1 MGQILSWI
9 RGPRDA
15 QALQDVS
22 VEESQSSQSTPKPAP
37 QVSTG
42 STAQFEKAPSGSTM
56 TTKPGVVTMAVG
68 GATGSD
74 VTAGAAAKAGTAG
87 KDSPKAKPEASLGS
101 QVKAS
106 VHSPAAGTAATTAET
121 KPKDAAQ
128 STTTT
133 TTVKADAGKT
143 SKPAAAAVTG
153 NVSAQAKKEDTK
165 AAQTK
170 VQVEVPPTTAKATA
184 AKQAPAEDPFN
195 TLSSMLPSA
204 DSVAPSRPA
213 YTGPEVVE
221 HVTFEKVVKCG
232 ERDDTLPPGYR
243 WGDMPPAP
251 TDAKPKDVPKPLST
265 DEALDSLSMGFTS
278 TAPSAPKKQEKAAA
292 APAAAP
298 PADKKA
304 RMDKTS
310 DDFSLDAA
318 VSSRPSTKTV
328 PPIAVCP
335 AKVSTPVKSDKGESI
350 PGDALSALDDMLGP
364 AEPKPEPPKLRPE
377 DVVKEANI
385 KSEVGVRVGERE
397 DTLPPGY
404 RFKKEEIKNLPAPK
418 PEPTMGT
425 GEALDFLSGDFTAP
439 AAAAKVQAPVVTPS
453 AAPAQK
459 APPAVKKAQT
469 DLSLEAAVS
478 AGSAQKVE
486 SSGVPPVS
494 GKKPSAGKT
503 GAVDKPK
510 SDQGGEMSLDAL
522 SALVDT
528 LPEDKPKPEP
538 PKVKPEDIVS
548 EGKVKQEKGVRVGE
562 REDTLPPGYRFN
574 EEELKKLP
582 APKPEPKMETSDALD
597 FLSGDLTTSS
607 SAAPVQAPVVKP
619 SAPPAQAKVENLAAL
634 ESLEFVAPS
643 KASGVH
649 APVPPTTK
657 KTPEKTVCP
666 MEQQPQAVQKKPEL
680 AKVTPAGDSI
690 SLDALSAL
698 SDTLPEDKPKPE
710 PPKPRPEDIVSVGKI
725 KKEEGVFVGER
736 DDTLPPDYRFNKEEL
751 EKLPAPKPE
760 PAMGTGEALDI
771 LSGDFTS
778 SSAAPVSQAPV
789 GLPSAPPAQS
799 PNAALVALAGD
810 FVASSAAPSVKSA
823 PCVAP
828 DADIPLPAEADNA
841 LDALSD
847 TLKDIA
853 PAPQPAP
860 VPAKDVVKEKKLVE
874 EKLIKMGERDDTLP
888 PEFRPTKEDL
898 EKRPKDKAAA
908 KLKEKSMDDQT
919 ALDLLSG
926 DFSTPDQASA
936 PVSTAT
942 TKLEPPVL
950 DAKPQKP
957 MAAPA
962 LDSLADTL
970 TPDAIKAKSKTD
982 KPKGKGKSKS
992 KSKKQETQPAAADVL
1007 SAQLSSDVVP
1017 TSTTKGGKS

>member
-1 MGQILSWI
+1 MGQIFSWI

-56 TTKPGVVTMAVG
+56 TTKPGVVTMAAG
-68 GATGSD
+68 GATGSG
-74 VTAGAAAKAGTAG
+74 VTAGTAAKAGTTG
-87 KDSPKAKPEASLGS
+87 KDSPKAKPEV
-101 QVKAS
+101 QVK
-106 VHSPAAGTAATTAET
+106 
-121 KPKDAAQ
+121 
-128 STTTT
+128 
-133 TTVKADAGKT
+133 
-143 SKPAAAAVTG
+143 
-153 NVSAQAKKEDTK
+153 
-165 AAQTK
+165 
-170 VQVEVPPTTAKATA
+170 VPPTTAKASA
-184 AKQAPAEDPFN
+184 AKQ
-195 TLSSMLPSA
+195 
-204 DSVAPSRPA
+204 
-213 YTGPEVVE
+213 
-221 HVTFEKVVKCG
+221 
-232 ERDDTLPPGYR
+232 
-243 WGDMPPAP
+243 PPAP
-251 TDAKPKDVPKPLST
+251 ADAKPKDVPKPLST

-310 DDFSLDAA
+310 DEFSLDAA
-318 VSSRPSTKTV
+318 VSSLPSKKTV

-335 AKVSTPVKSDKGESI
+335 GMVSAPLKSDKGESI
-350 PGDALSALDDMLGP
+350 PVDALGALEDMLGP

-397 DTLPPGY
+397 DTLPPDY
-404 RFKKEEIKNLPAPK
+404 RFKKEELKNLPAPK
-418 PEPTMGT
+418 PEPTLGT
-425 GEALDFLSGDFTAP
+425 GEALDILSGDFTTP
-439 AAAAKVQAPVVTPS
+439 SAAAKVQAPVVTPS

-459 APPAVKKAQT
+459 APPAVKKAQPEKGPA

-494 GKKPSAGKT
+494 GKKPSAGKS
-503 GAVDKPK
+503 GPVDKPK
-510 SDQGGEMSLDAL
+510 SDQGGKMSLDAL

-538 PKVKPEDIVS
+538 PKVRPEDIVS
-548 EGKVKQEKGVRVGE
+548 EGKVKEEKGVRVGE

-574 EEELKKLP
+574 KEELKNLP
-582 APKPEPKMETSDALD
+582 APKPEPKIGTGEALD
-597 FLSGDLTTSS
+597 FLSGDFTTSS

-619 SAPPAQAKVENLAAL
+619 SALPAQAKVEDLAAL
-634 ESLEFVAPS
+634 ESLDFVAPS

-649 APVPPTTK
+649 APVPPPAK
-657 KTPEKTVCP
+657 KTPEKTVQKSDC
-666 MEQQPQAVQKKPEL
+666 PQAVQKKPEL
-680 AKVTPAGDSI
+680 AKGDSI

-710 PPKPRPEDIVSVGKI
+710 PPKLRPEDIVSVGKI
-725 KKEEGVFVGER
+725 KKEKGVFVGER
-736 DDTLPPDYRFNKEEL
+736 DDTLPPEYRFNKEEL

-760 PAMGTGEALDI
+760 PTMGTGEALDI

-778 SSAAPVSQAPV
+778 SSVAPVSQAPV
-789 GLPSAPPAQS
+789 GLPSVPPAQS
-799 PNAALVALAGD
+799 SGAALDALAGD

-823 PCVAP
+823 PCAAA
-828 DADIPLPAEADNA
+828 DADIPLPAEANSA
-841 LDALSD
+841 LDVLSN
-847 TLKDIA
+847 TLKDVA

-860 VPAKDVVKEKKLVE
+860 VPAKDVVKEKKIVE
-874 EKLIKMGERDDTLP
+874 EKLAKMGERDDTLP

-898 EKRPKDKAAA
+898 EKRPVDKAAA
-908 KLKEKSMDDQT
+908 KPKQESMDDQT

-926 DFSTPDQASA
+926 DFSAPPQDSA
-936 PVSTAT
+936 PVNTAT

-982 KPKGKGKSKS
+982 KPKGKSKSKS
-992 KSKKQETQPAAADVL
+992 KSKKQDAQPAADVL

-1017 TSTTKGGKS
+1017 TSTKKGGKS

>member
-1 MGQILSWI
+1 MAYAAYWMTL
-9 RGPRDA
+9 
-15 QALQDVS
+15 
-22 VEESQSSQSTPKPAP
+22 SQSSQSTPKPAP

-121 KPKDAAQ
+121 KPKDTAQ

-292 APAAAP
+292 APTAAP

-574 EEELKKLP
+574 KEELKKLP
-582 APKPEPKMETSDALD
+582 APKPEPKMETGDALD

-666 MEQQPQAVQKKPEL
+666 VEQQPQAVQKKPEL
-680 AKVTPAGDSI
+680 AKVTLAGDSI